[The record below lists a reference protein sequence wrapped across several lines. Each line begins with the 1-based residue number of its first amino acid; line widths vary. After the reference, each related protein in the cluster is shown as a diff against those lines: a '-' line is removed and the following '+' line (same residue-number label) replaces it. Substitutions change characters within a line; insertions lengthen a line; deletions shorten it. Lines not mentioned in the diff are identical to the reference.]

1 MPTPKSILTAE
12 TFRFLRDLKRNNRK
26 EWMDE
31 NRERYRQ
38 QLVQPLRELFLA
50 MTPAMLKLHP
60 GIDVS
65 GRTAV
70 NFSRINRDIR
80 FAKDKTLYHTR
91 MYLLF
96 PPQGGKNRQPG
107 ELYIGVNVDT
117 VTTGFRIYLDPK
129 TKTSALSSRMSE
141 LPDWSARQK
150 RRLARKYESYW
161 YSMEKGAWTR
171 NEGWPISPEEWKK
184 LKAWVVRRKMTPSAA
199 LRPAFSAGAAKDF
212 RNLLPL
218 YRFMSLG
225 G

>member
-38 QLVQPLRELFLA
+38 QLVQPLRELFVA

-96 PPQGGKNRQPG
+96 PPEGGKNRQPG
-107 ELYIGVNVDT
+107 ELYIGVNADT
-117 VTTGFRIYLDPK
+117 VTTGFRIYLGPK
-129 TKTSALSSRMSE
+129 AKTSALSARMSE

-150 RRLARKYESYW
+150 RRLARKYESFW
-161 YSMEKGAWTR
+161 YSMETGAWTK
-171 NEGWPISPEEWKK
+171 NDGWPTTAEQWKK
-184 LKAWVVRRKMTPSAA
+184 LKAWVVRRKMTPVAA
-199 LRPAFSAGAAKDF
+199 LRPAFSASAAKDF
-212 RNLLPL
+212 RSTASCP
-218 YRFMSLG
+218 
-225 G
+225 